1 MGQLETLTA
10 LALGR
15 GHYEEEVVWTSE
27 SESNGPQKYNS
38 RGHPRNPETKK
49 REREHIRAANEV
61 MQVTGVVE
69 DAATVR
75 AKSSEDEADRQL
87 ESFIGFR
94 LMEVGRACLYMGVWS
109 AVGLRRR
116 ILLYRPY
123 STLQIRRI
131 LKSERN
137 VHSIIHLLFSGLPT
151 ILIPH
156 TLDYV
161 ILFFETILDHLYGS
175 DENRET
181 FIPLGTRAL
190 VRRTARW
197 TYNYFR
203 IQFQLFAILQ
213 QLNLTPESRF
223 LHSLKSFIP
232 FQETSLVRLK
242 PKDTNSTWQL
252 PLTWAGALI
261 FSTAPLLAVW
271 GYEKLKVTVSAL
283 IYRRIYMRL
292 PRPAGSS
299 IFSGIPVDLLR
310 TERNSADQISSY
322 VQDSGPNISWAVNSN
337 HPEAQSPSMGQDASD
352 DEDDEMNHAQ
362 LISFDVE
369 PTESADANRGPWS
382 AELRSSNDSKQSGV
396 TRYRVTGLTLLPT
409 ILAAERWRD
418 IIADILVMPIEALM
432 VRFIG
437 RAYRINNAF
446 SVEDIFEPNLR
457 ITGFSNL
464 MMAYTLQS
472 AITGVIWGLITFSTN
487 RYAIRRQKNTS

>member
-190 VRRTARW
+190 VRRT
-197 TYNYFR
+197 

-487 RYAIRRQKNTS
+487 RYAIRRQKIHPKSHLLDRE